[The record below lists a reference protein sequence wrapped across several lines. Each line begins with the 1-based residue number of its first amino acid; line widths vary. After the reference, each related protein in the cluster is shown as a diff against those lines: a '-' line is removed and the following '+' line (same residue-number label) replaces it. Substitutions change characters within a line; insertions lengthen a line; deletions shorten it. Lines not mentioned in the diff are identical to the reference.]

1 MSKKGLSAAISQG
14 DKLVVSLQKYLEAL
28 YINAVDQSGIKKT
41 IDYLERNKNYAYVKD
56 IAIDTAEVFQN
67 QRNLKH
73 HMFIIKKYL
82 KRKNKFRG
90 ENACM
95 NFFEKGVIIILTA
108 VTLSLGLVTTFTV
121 EQSEAYHQLSDR
133 NQT

>member
-1 MSKKGLSAAISQG
+1 MIWLKFL
-14 DKLVVSLQKYLEAL
+14 
-28 YINAVDQSGIKKT
+28 
-41 IDYLERNKNYAYVKD
+41 
-56 IAIDTAEVFQN
+56 QN
-67 QRNLKH
+67 QRNMKYL
-73 HMFIIKKYL
+73 MFTIKKCL

-95 NFFEKGVIIILTA
+95 DFKKGVIIILSA
-108 VTLSLGLVTTFTV
+108 VILGLGITFTV